1 MKARE
6 LLLECK
12 IAKKVTSDYALGK
25 ALEIRR
31 QRITDYMN
39 GTRKPDTYAAVKI
52 ALCLRRDP
60 AEIIAIL
67 EAEGEKDEK
76 RKAFWVD
83 FLQHVRQAGKFG
95 MLAAVSMML
104 LFAAPRP
111 AEANTSHNG

>member
-12 IAKKVTSDYALGK
+12 IVKNVKSNYALAI
-25 ALEIRR
+25 ALDIPR
-31 QRITDYMN
+31 QRINDYMT
-39 GTRKPDTYAAVKI
+39 GERQPDTYAAVRI

-67 EAEGEKDEK
+67 EAEGEKNEK

-95 MLAAVSMML
+95 MLALVSTTL
-104 LFAAPRP
+104 LLAAPRP
-111 AEANTSHNG
+111 AEANASHNG